1 MDIIGILSFFGGV
14 ALFLFGMHVMGEAIK
29 RETGGS
35 MEQVLHNLTASRFK
49 GLLLGTGVTAV
60 VQSSAATSVIVLGFL
75 NAGIMTLQNA
85 IPVIMGANIGTC
97 ATSWILCLNSISGES
112 LWVRLVS
119 PDCFVPLLAAIGMG
133 LLLSSKNN
141 NRRRD
146 VAEIL
151 IGFSVLMYG
160 MDILSG
166 ALRPLTQSASF
177 AEAITLFSNPFIGI
191 LIGFGITCA
200 TQSSSASI
208 GILQAVSATGAI
220 TFSEALPIILGVNI
234 GAEVIVV
241 LSAAG
246 GNKDS
251 KRAAA
256 VAMLYN
262 IIGALIVQVAF
273 LALDALFHPGLSN
286 MRMGYIPVA
295 VTHTLYKIL
304 IALLLMPFTK
314 QLIALSRVLIRDG
327 QENSLFQGLDERF
340 LDTPSMAIAR
350 CRDLGNRMAD
360 LARENLLQAL
370 DTLVSYDAKKM
381 EEIVRTEELLDEF
394 EDKLGTYMAKLSGRQ
409 MTDADAHELAKFLHC
424 IGDFER
430 IGDHALNV
438 AESAQEIHDKGL
450 RLSEEARRD
459 LSTLIAAVREMLEKT
474 IHAFLTNDTEEAMT
488 VEPLEEVIDQLKI
501 TLKNRHI
508 TRLQHGD
515 CTTLQGF
522 VFSDLLIN
530 LERISDH
537 CSNVAIFV
545 IQSRGDSVDTHDY
558 VLNLKTKRREEY
570 DRMVQQYSEKY
581 VVG

>member
-1 MDIIGILSFFGGV
+1 
-14 ALFLFGMHVMGEAIK
+14 
-29 RETGGS
+29 
-35 MEQVLHNLTASRFK
+35 
-49 GLLLGTGVTAV
+49 
-60 VQSSAATSVIVLGFL
+60 
-75 NAGIMTLQNA
+75 
-85 IPVIMGANIGTC
+85 
-97 ATSWILCLNSISGES
+97 
-112 LWVRLVS
+112 
-119 PDCFVPLLAAIGMG
+119 
-133 LLLSSKNN
+133 
-141 NRRRD
+141 
-146 VAEIL
+146 
-151 IGFSVLMYG
+151 
-160 MDILSG
+160 
-166 ALRPLTQSASF
+166 
-177 AEAITLFSNPFIGI
+177 
-191 LIGFGITCA
+191 
-200 TQSSSASI
+200 
-208 GILQAVSATGAI
+208 
-220 TFSEALPIILGVNI
+220 
-234 GAEVIVV
+234 
-241 LSAAG
+241 
-246 GNKDS
+246 
-251 KRAAA
+251 
-256 VAMLYN
+256 
-262 IIGALIVQVAF
+262 
-273 LALDALFHPGLSN
+273 
-286 MRMGYIPVA
+286 
-295 VTHTLYKIL
+295 
-304 IALLLMPFTK
+304 
-314 QLIALSRVLIRDG
+314 
-327 QENSLFQGLDERF
+327 
-340 LDTPSMAIAR
+340 MAIAR

-370 DTLVSYDAKKM
+370 DTLVSYDAKNM

-501 TLKNRHI
+501 TIKNRHI

-537 CSNVAIFV
+537 CSNIAIFV

>member
-1 MDIIGILSFFGGV
+1 MDNVGILSFFGGV
-14 ALFLFGMHVMGEAIK
+14 ALFLFGMHIMGEAIK
-29 RETGGS
+29 RETGGR

-112 LWVRLVS
+112 LLVQLIS
-119 PDCFVPLLAAIGMG
+119 PDCFVPLLAVLGMG
-133 LLLSSKNN
+133 LLLFSKN

-160 MDILSG
+160 MDFLSG

-177 AEAITLFSNPFIGI
+177 AEALTLFSNPFIGI

-256 VAMLYN
+256 IAMLYN
-262 IIGALIVQVAF
+262 IIGALIVQTAF
-273 LALDALFHPGLSN
+273 LAVDALFHPGLSG
-286 MRMGYIPVA
+286 MHMGYISVA

-314 QLIALSRVLIRDG
+314 QLIALSRLLIRDG

-340 LDTPSMAIAR
+340 LDTPSMALAR
-350 CRDLGNRMAD
+350 CRDLSNRMANI
-360 LARENLLQAL
+360 AEENLLQAL
-370 DTLVSYDAKKM
+370 DTLETFDPKKM
-381 EEIVRTEELLDEF
+381 EQIVRTEQLLDEY

-438 AESAQEIHDKGL
+438 AESAQEIHDKAL
-450 RLSEEARRD
+450 HLSEEARQD
-459 LSTLIAAVREMLEKT
+459 LSTLFDAVREMLGKT
-474 IHAFLTNDTEEAMT
+474 IHAFLTNDLAEAMT
-488 VEPLEEVIDQLKI
+488 VEPLEEVVDQLKI

-508 TRLQHGD
+508 SRLQHGD

-522 VFSDLLIN
+522 VFSDLIIN

-537 CSNVAIFV
+537 CSNIAIFV
-545 IQSRGDSVDTHDY
+545 IQSRGNSVDTHDY
-558 VLNLKTKRREEY
+558 VLNLKTKQREEY
-570 DRMVQQYSEKY
+570 DRMVRAYSQKY
-581 VVG
+581 AVD